1 MFNNGRLENVY
12 PNKKP
17 DDENWDNKV
26 IGALCGF
33 AFGNINIESLDFLGC
48 YFIDEN
54 DRYRPGQ
61 IGSFFKCKSITG
73 INK

>member
-1 MFNNGRLENVY
+1 
-12 PNKKP
+12 
-17 DDENWDNKV
+17 
-26 IGALCGF
+26 LCGF

-54 DRYRPGQ
+54 GRYMPGQ
-61 IGSFFKCKSITG
+61 IGSFFKCESITG